1 MGSSGKPAPPRFL
14 RQQRYYLV
22 VLALN
27 PPQMMVET
35 TLVDEDDE
43 RSQSED
49 WLSKIPIFGRKP
61 KRSGKR
67 GRPQVRS
74 DRDVQLTLRIPA
86 QDYANLVGYIEML
99 RERARSEGMTEG
111 RFSRQA
117 ILMGLWKN
125 HWAELDYAQ
134 KRLAQS
140 NKPYREALKRAE
152 DGGHSTDL

>member
-1 MGSSGKPAPPRFL
+1 MRS
-14 RQQRYYLV
+14 QRYYLV

-27 PPQMMVET
+27 PPQKMVQT
-35 TLVDEDDE
+35 TVVNEDDE
-43 RSQSED
+43 RSQSPD

-74 DRDVQLTLRIPA
+74 DSDVQLTFRIPP

-111 RFSRQA
+111 QFSRQA
-117 ILMGLWKN
+117 IILGLWKR
-125 HWAELDYAQ
+125 HWDDLGYAE

-152 DGGHSTDL
+152 SGGHSTDL